1 MVHFMC
7 RVDWVT
13 AAQVLGWTWLL
24 SIWERVSGGGW
35 SQSAE
40 LSHLPPNTHTGPQ
53 CGGASAH
60 PSRLTEDR
68 RAGRGGRPRAAE
80 PPPCPSRH
88 RRRRVLRDADSP
100 AHSQHPCCWFRSF
113 RPRIGHR
120 HHQLLRVS
128 SLQMADLGHPSLRD
142 HVSRFQTTDLSTH
155 VHLCVC
161 VCVQS

>member
-1 MVHFMC
+1 M
-7 RVDWVT
+7 
-13 AAQVLGWTWLL
+13 
-24 SIWERVSGGGW
+24 SGGGW

-161 VCVQS
+161 VYRARYMAGYILR